1 MVWHR
6 CPFLSQPAPRDCS
19 WLIHALRPNCYLRSG
34 EFAELGEEGGGTG
47 PTGAVVG
54 PGGCQL
60 TWPWL
65 EAAAGV
71 GWRTGLAEQVLREQ
85 DNQPRGNWHWDGA
98 GWGRQTG
105 SRGRGTEPSSCAR
118 PHRPQSLET
127 GGTGLSRQLLQQALM
142 LLTNARVER
151 RPCASSLPLGPT
163 TNKGLLPTPQLQQC
177 LRVLLPSTG
186 TPGAGAGGTAARSHA
201 GASQQH
207 PSSEPSHLCSSEVWA
222 RRARLHPRQTHP
234 QQTGFPCCHQGRAG
248 WVNLPLRQFPV
259 LAGIISAQG
268 RFQRQTI
275 ALAPLFRQSS
285 WGRGARQPSLRPG
298 FRLEALGPFQGC

>member
-65 EAAAGV
+65 EAAASV

-163 TNKGLLPTPQLQQC
+163 TSKGRCQRRSSSSACGCCSPAPGPQELEQAGQQLAPTQEPASSTPAQSLPT
-177 LRVLLPSTG
+177 S
-186 TPGAGAGGTAARSHA
+186 A
-201 GASQQH
+201 
-207 PSSEPSHLCSSEVWA
+207 
-222 RRARLHPRQTHP
+222 
-234 QQTGFPCCHQGRAG
+234 
-248 WVNLPLRQFPV
+248 PV
-259 LAGIISAQG
+259 GCG
-268 RFQRQTI
+268 H
-275 ALAPLFRQSS
+275 
-285 WGRGARQPSLRPG
+285 GEPG
-298 FRLEALGPFQGC
+298 FTHAKPTPSRQVSPAAIREELGG